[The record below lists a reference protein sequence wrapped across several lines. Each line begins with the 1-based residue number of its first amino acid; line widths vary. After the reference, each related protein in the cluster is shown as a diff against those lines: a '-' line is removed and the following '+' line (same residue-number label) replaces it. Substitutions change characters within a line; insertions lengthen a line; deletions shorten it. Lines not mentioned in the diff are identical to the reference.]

1 MSSEHHGHSHP
12 GAPTTG
18 GRKHMKW
25 ITVVGLVLMLGAM
38 AMYILSLDESVQPG
52 QPEGAGVPMAAE

>member
-1 MSSEHHGHSHP
+1 
-12 GAPTTG
+12 
-18 GRKHMKW
+18 MKW